1 MPTSLKNLQYLKYA
15 AALRANSSLI
25 AVTAFMDNYFVEIAA
40 TRRGL
45 FGVKAS
51 VQTRPRP
58 NPLENVVASCKT
70 KKNKRLIQ
78 KRE

>member
-1 MPTSLKNLQYLKYA
+1 
-15 AALRANSSLI
+15 
-25 AVTAFMDNYFVEIAA
+25 MDNYFVEIAA

-58 NPLENVVASCKT
+58 NPLEDVVASCKT
-70 KKNKRLIQ
+70 KIQEINPKKRVT
-78 KRE
+78 RD